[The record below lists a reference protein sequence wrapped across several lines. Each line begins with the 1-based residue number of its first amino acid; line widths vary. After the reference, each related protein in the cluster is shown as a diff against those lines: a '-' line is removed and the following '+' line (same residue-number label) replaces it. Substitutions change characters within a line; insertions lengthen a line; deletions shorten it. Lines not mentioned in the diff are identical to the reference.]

1 LEPQIEVKEGFMSWH
16 LTLNSGEEVQGRIES
31 TSSQEIVLL
40 EAASRRPLR
49 LARSEIRSQTQAGS
63 IMPAGLVDG
72 LSDTELRDLLRYLSG
87 LGRRD

>member
-1 LEPQIEVKEGFMSWH
+1 V
-16 LTLNSGEEVQGRIES
+16 
-31 TSSQEIVLL
+31 VLL
-40 EAASRRPLR
+40 DAATRKPMR

-72 LSDTELRDLLRYLSG
+72 LSETELRDLLRYLSG

>member
-1 LEPQIEVKEGFMSWH
+1 MSWT
-16 LTLNSGEEVQGRIES
+16 LTLQNGEEIQGRIES
-31 TSSQEIVLL
+31 TSPQEVVLL
-40 EAASRRPLR
+40 DAATRKPMR

-72 LSDTELRDLLRYLSG
+72 LSETELRDLLRYLSS